1 MIFLFSRTL
10 WFREKNPTLKNNR
23 FTYTG
28 SCIFFWLLFF
38 ALKHSNSYSHN
49 IWWNISVGLW
59 LLRSFQIVSSWRGR
73 MVASPSSKV
82 AKSAFRNARE
92 ASLGVMFNLFP
103 AWIWTLNDIF
113 KFVLFIW
120 PAHLPRKVDGNL
132 YIFLCV
138 FWKSYICNTWI
149 YNAFQLRFC
158 CIFIICNIL

>member
-49 IWWNISVGLW
+49 IWWNISMGLW

-73 MVASPSSKV
+73 MVQCRFPSSGCQ
-82 AKSAFRNARE
+82 F
-92 ASLGVMFNLFP
+92 LFP
-103 AWIWTLNDIF
+103 G
-113 KFVLFIW
+113 KPVC
-120 PAHLPRKVDGNL
+120 LPRTGHSGGLKIQYRN
-132 YIFLCV
+132 
-138 FWKSYICNTWI
+138 
-149 YNAFQLRFC
+149 
-158 CIFIICNIL
+158 IFIVQVVCGKWIIWVSVDPSIHIYMYF